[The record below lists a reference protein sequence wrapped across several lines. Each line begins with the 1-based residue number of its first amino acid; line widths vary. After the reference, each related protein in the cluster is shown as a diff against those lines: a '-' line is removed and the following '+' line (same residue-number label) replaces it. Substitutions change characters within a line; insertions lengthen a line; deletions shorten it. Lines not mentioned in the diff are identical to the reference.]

1 MAAIGGIL
9 AFIGIIICVVC
20 YIMAIVKAFKAGE
33 TLWGVLSIFIGICGL
48 IYLFMRG
55 HKKLGLIYIGGI
67 VLAGIGYGMFLPSMV
82 SQIQEGMEAMPVP
95 EVQPTPLPQ

>member
-9 AFIGIIICVVC
+9 AFIGIIICLVC

-55 HKKLGLIYIGGI
+55 HQKLGLIYIAGI
-67 VLAGIGYGMFLPSMV
+67 VIAGIGYGMFLPSMV
-82 SQIQEGMEAMPVP
+82 SQMQEGIQAMP
-95 EVQPTPLPQ
+95 ELQPAPLPQ